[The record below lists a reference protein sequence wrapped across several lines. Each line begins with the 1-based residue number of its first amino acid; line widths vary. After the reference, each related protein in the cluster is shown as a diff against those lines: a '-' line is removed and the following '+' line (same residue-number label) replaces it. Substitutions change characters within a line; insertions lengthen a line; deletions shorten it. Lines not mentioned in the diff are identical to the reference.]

1 VSALYPI
8 VFDDDELA
16 FREEAT
22 EAVVPLVGGSS
33 RQVFQGRGGAV
44 RELYKDLGR
53 RGWLNMCWPKDCG
66 GQQRPLSYEFLL
78 WDVLAEARAGRP
90 DIGAGLIA
98 RVIISHGTGSQRE
111 RFLPGLAA
119 GTLACALGY
128 SEPHAGSDLTHLRT
142 RATLDGDSYIVRGQK
157 IWTSDAHHA
166 DRLWLLCR
174 TDGADEGHRG
184 LTLLFLDLRS
194 SGVTIRPIPTMDGHR
209 LNEVFLDDAIATVE
223 DRIGEEGQAWA
234 IIRESLA
241 VERHTQVLPGRL
253 RRDLQD
259 LRAAL
264 DSAGLSG
271 RADVELR
278 FQALSDRATSVEGAS
293 LATVNE
299 LMAGAAAISE
309 AARAK
314 LLASELCQDIP
325 RAALELLGTAGV
337 VDESDMAFLW
347 RQSIMETIAGGTVE
361 IMLSLLARED
371 LGLGSRS

>member
-1 VSALYPI
+1 MSALYRN

-16 FREEAT
+16 FREEAAG
-22 EAVVPLVGGSS
+22 AVAPLVGGNS

-44 RELYKDLGR
+44 RQLYQELGR
-53 RGWLNMCWPKDCG
+53 RGWLSMCWPKDCG

-78 WDVLAEARAGRP
+78 WDALAEARAGRP

-111 RFLPGLAA
+111 RFLPGLAS

-128 SEPHAGSDLTHLRT
+128 SEPNAGSDLTHLGT
-142 RATLDGDSYIVRGQK
+142 RATLDGDSYVVRGQK

-174 TDGADEGHRG
+174 TGGGEGHRG
-184 LTLLFLDLRS
+184 LTLLFLDLHT
-194 SGVTIRPIPTMDGHR
+194 SGVSIRPIPTMDGHR
-209 LNEVFLDDAIATVE
+209 LNEVFLDDAIVPVE
-223 DRIGEEGQAWA
+223 DRIGAEGQAWA

-253 RRDLQD
+253 RSDLQD
-259 LRAAL
+259 LRSAL
-264 DSAGLSG
+264 DRAALSG

-278 FQALSDRATSVEGAS
+278 FQALSDRAVLVEAAS
-293 LATVNE
+293 LTTVNE

-314 LLASELCQDIP
+314 LLASELCQEIP
-325 RAALELLGTAGV
+325 RTGLELLGTAGV
-337 VDESDMAFLW
+337 VDDSDMAFLW

-361 IMLSLLARED
+361 IMLSLIARED

>member
-1 VSALYPI
+1 V
-8 VFDDDELA
+8 
-16 FREEAT
+16 
-22 EAVVPLVGGSS
+22 
-33 RQVFQGRGGAV
+33 
-44 RELYKDLGR
+44 
-53 RGWLNMCWPKDCG
+53 
-66 GQQRPLSYEFLL
+66 
-78 WDVLAEARAGRP
+78 
-90 DIGAGLIA
+90 
-98 RVIISHGTGSQRE
+98 
-111 RFLPGLAA
+111 
-119 GTLACALGY
+119 
-128 SEPHAGSDLTHLRT
+128 
-142 RATLDGDSYIVRGQK
+142 VRGQK

-174 TDGADEGHRG
+174 TGGGDEGHRG
-184 LTLLFLDLRS
+184 LTLLFLDLHT
-194 SGVTIRPIPTMDGHR
+194 SGVTIRAIPTMDGHR
-209 LNEVFLDDAIATVE
+209 LNEVFLDDAIAPIE

-259 LRAAL
+259 LRSAL
-264 DSAGLSG
+264 DCAGLSG

-278 FQALSDRATSVEGAS
+278 FQALSDRAMSVEGAS

-299 LMAGAAAISE
+299 LMAGASAISE

-325 RAALELLGTAGV
+325 RAALELLGTPGV